1 MDPTEKQKREIS
13 VKAGRFR
20 NENVFAPLD
29 GLHPLDIH
37 DAAEALRVAWVSS
50 SPLTICTRNPYVLD
64 EFPVEQC
71 FIVGPSGKVKRLLDH
86 PSAENGFFGIGLSTG
101 EFWSTVGEAW
111 VDEEE
116 V

>member
-1 MDPTEKQKREIS
+1 MEPTEKQKREII

-37 DAAEALRVAWVSS
+37 EAAEALRVAWVSS
-50 SPLTICTRNPYVLD
+50 SPLTIYTRNPYVLD
-64 EFPVEQC
+64 EFPAKQC
-71 FIVGPSGKVKRLLDH
+71 FIVGPSGKMKRLLDH
-86 PSAENGFFGIGLSTG
+86 PDADKLLDCLSTG

-111 VDEEE
+111 VDKEE